1 MFHHE
6 NGSLGDG
13 RNRKEVVA
21 LRCDEIVDV
30 DRQMTAFVG
39 RMTVT
44 FMAVLTTVVRIGIA

>member
-1 MFHHE
+1 MFHHG

-13 RNRKEVVA
+13 RNREEVVA